1 MKPPTEHSLPK
12 FAAIKEF
19 IFSQIEHGHWPE
31 HSRVPSENELASQ
44 FQVSRM
50 TARRALQELTEQG
63 VLYRTQGVGSFVA
76 SAKSQSALLEIRN
89 IADEI
94 QARGHFHSAELVQL
108 NQIPCPGVVATAL
121 GIARNAPVFFSLI
134 IHYDNQQPL
143 QLEARFVN
151 PAQVPDYLL
160 QDFTRQTP
168 HEYLSAVAPLTE
180 ADHVVEA
187 ILPDQFTCRY
197 LRISQQEPCLRLTR
211 RTFSRGGAVSFAY
224 LTSAGSRYRLGG
236 HLNISPPSKIHNT

>member
-1 MKPPTEHSLPK
+1 MNNATEKNTPK
-12 FAAIKEF
+12 FAKIKEF
-19 IFSQIEHGHWPE
+19 MFSQIESGNWPE

-44 FQVSRM
+44 FSVSRM

-108 NQIPCPGVVATAL
+108 SQIPCPTVVASAL
-121 GIARNAPVFFSLI
+121 GLQRNDPVYFSLI
-134 IHYDNQQPL
+134 VHFDNQQPL

-151 PAQVPDYLL
+151 PLQVPDYLL

-187 ILPDQFTCRY
+187 ILPDTFTCKY
-197 LRISQQEPCLRLTR
+197 LRITQQEPCLRLTR

-236 HLNISPPSKIHNT
+236 HLNITPASKMSG